1 MIFSISLLT
10 MVFPVVMLP
19 VNFMMFIKDKRHSKM
34 YAFLIALGFAAV
46 AFNFAPTP
54 DQNTDILRHYTT
66 MYRAHNHTFES
77 ALTSEAFDSLM
88 GYYVLLKVF
97 SYAKLPVMLPTV
109 ITFIGY
115 YILVYMVSKLDSEHN
130 AMNRFV
136 TLYLLLSCVSFLG
149 FCSGVRQYTIFVIF
163 IVTFYMEIKHKSLK
177 PLAYLIYILL
187 LTLHTSML
195 IIILMRLIVDLI
207 FKFRKTKIFMGIV
220 IFWGLFQNTFISLLG
235 ELFGGNV
242 YVDAFL
248 EMSDYYRENE
258 SKLIFPN
265 YAFRLVFLLFCIFVV
280 LRLMKKG
287 GGEENIPR
295 PYITF
300 SLVVSLFALGAVTN
314 YDVFARFSI
323 FATML
328 IAPLLPS
335 FLKDIH
341 PNKRVILYLG
351 LSMFAT
357 IVLLYNITQYM
368 TFNFNS
374 IGEILSTNIFTILG
388 GI

>member
-10 MVFPVVMLP
+10 IVFPVAMLP

-34 YAFLIALGFAAV
+34 YALLIALGFAAV

-54 DQNTDILRHYTT
+54 DQNTDILRHYAT

-88 GYYVLLKVF
+88 GYYLLLKVF

-115 YILVYMVSKLDSEHN
+115 YILVYMVSKLDNEHN
-130 AMNRFV
+130 TMSRF
-136 TLYLLLSCVSFLG
+136 TTIYLLLSSVSFLG
-149 FCSGVRQYTIFVIF
+149 FCSGIRQYTIFVIF
-163 IVTFYMEIKHKSLK
+163 IITFYMEIKYKSLK

-195 IIILMRLIVDLI
+195 IIIIMRLIVDLI
-207 FKFRKTKIFMGIV
+207 FKFRRTKVFMGIV
-220 IFWGLFQNTFISLLG
+220 IFWGLFQNSFISLLG

-265 YAFRLVFLLFCIFVV
+265 YAFRLVFLIFCIFVV

-287 GGEENIPR
+287 GEEKNLPKT
-295 PYITF
+295 YIIF

-335 FLKDIH
+335 FLKDLH